1 LKRQRDEGVSHVAFN
16 PKTARRPFAKVR
28 DELAEHVLP
37 QFSVG

>member
-1 LKRQRDEGVSHVAFN
+1 VSHVAFN
-16 PKTARRPFAKVR
+16 PKIACRPFAEVL